1 MGKAN
6 TTAKAPH
13 SAGGDEATW
22 PRIGAHVSTA
32 GHIDVAI
39 EHAQAIGAEAVQIFG
54 AAPQQWRRKQHK
66 AAETAAFRE
75 GMAAAGIGPNFI
87 HGVYLINL
95 ASQDQGLVE
104 RGITSLKA
112 DLQLGSA
119 LGIAGV
125 IFHVGSHRGAGFEPM
140 LPQIVHAMQTALEDA
155 PEDVWLCIENNAGT
169 GNSVGSTWE
178 EIGAIMDGVGS
189 GRVKVCLDTCHAYA
203 SGYDLSDR
211 AAFETAMERFDREI
225 GFENLVAVHANDSKT
240 PLGAG
245 KDRHENIGAGTM
257 GLGAFEHV
265 LQHRA
270 FRHVAFLLEV
280 PGFSGDGPDAENVE
294 ILKGLRDRVVASA

>member
-1 MGKAN
+1 M
-6 TTAKAPH
+6 
-13 SAGGDEATW
+13 
-22 PRIGAHVSTA
+22 
-32 GHIDVAI
+32 
-39 EHAQAIGAEAVQIFG
+39 
-54 AAPQQWRRKQHK
+54 
-66 AAETAAFRE
+66 
-75 GMAAAGIGPNFI
+75 
-87 HGVYLINL
+87 
-95 ASQDQGLVE
+95 
-104 RGITSLKA
+104 
-112 DLQLGSA
+112 GSA

-257 GLGAFEHV
+257 GLGAFRARAAASSV
-265 LQHRA
+265 PPRRLPAGGSRLQRRRPRRGERRDSQGAAGSRGRERVGVARGRPAAGCRA
-270 FRHVAFLLEV
+270 GLLAVALGAGAEAS
-280 PGFSGDGPDAENVE
+280 SGLAYSN
-294 ILKGLRDRVVASA
+294 S